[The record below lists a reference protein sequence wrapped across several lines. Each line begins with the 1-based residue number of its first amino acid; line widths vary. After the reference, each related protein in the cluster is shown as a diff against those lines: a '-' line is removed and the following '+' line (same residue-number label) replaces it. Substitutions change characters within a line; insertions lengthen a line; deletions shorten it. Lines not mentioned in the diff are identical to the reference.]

1 MKYTITKGQTTIL
14 ESVVYTNNGLA
25 TANLTSASVSFMV
38 KKNVADLDAEALIT
52 KSVGSGIV
60 ITDAVNGVLQITLN
74 ASDTN
79 DLSYQSLFF
88 EILVKLSNGTY
99 IRTGME
105 ELIINRNLIKTLI

>member
-25 TANLTSASVSFMV
+25 TADLTSSSVSFMV

-52 KSVGSGIV
+52 KTIGSGV
-60 ITDAVNGVLQITLN
+60 TITDAVNGVLQVTLT

-99 IRTGME
+99 IRTGTE
-105 ELIINRNLIKTLI
+105 EIVLVRNLIKTLN